1 VSRCRMFQKT
11 VTILLLLSA
20 SFAQGDSRSD
30 WTQFRGPE
38 GRGVTSS
45 SLALEW
51 SGSNHVEWTSS
62 VPGAGW
68 SSPVVANDRVWLTTA
83 VYPDQERPLGFQAG
97 ARSMGTFRQAADDLK
112 MTEFKVI
119 CLDLNSGK
127 TLWSAT
133 PSKAIPAFGIHP
145 SNTFATETPVTDGE
159 HVFAY
164 FAAAGEVSCLS
175 RDGDLVWKSTTGKYG
190 FGNGFGSGSGLAIS
204 DGLVFVQCDN
214 DDSSYVVALDT
225 VTGEERWKKDRDTR
239 TSWSTPLLWQS
250 GYGSHLVIAGAGHVA
265 GYNPA
270 DGELLWKLNGFSG
283 SFSGSPA
290 WDGDYLFFGNSGP
303 RSTGPLIAVKGNAS
317 GELTMTRN
325 QAKDWAI
332 WSKSGAGPGLASPVA
347 HQGLLYVINGSVL
360 KCYQGSTGKR
370 LYEERLPGAG
380 RMAASLLIAGDYLYA
395 LDEDGR
401 TFVVKTGPEFE
412 CVSVN
417 KIDDLFW
424 STPSVAGERLLLRG
438 ADRLYCIK

>member
-1 VSRCRMFQKT
+1 MLGKSVAF
-11 VTILLLLSA
+11 LLLTFIVLA
-20 SFAQGDSRSD
+20 RGDSQQE
-30 WTQFRGPE
+30 WPQFRGPE
-38 GRGVTSS
+38 GSGVTQS
-45 SLALEW
+45 SLAMIWSDSKNMEW
-51 SGSNHVEWTSS
+51 SSS
-62 VPGAGW
+62 IPGAGW
-68 SSPVVANDRVWLTTA
+68 SSPVVSNGRIWLTTA
-83 VYPDQERPLGFQAG
+83 VHEGQKRPLGFQAG
-97 ARSMGTFRQAADDLK
+97 ARSMGTFRKDANNLK
-112 MTEFKVI
+112 MTEFRVL
-119 CLDLNSGK
+119 CLNLDSGK

-145 SNTFATETPVTDGE
+145 SNTYATESPVTDGE
-159 HVFAY
+159 HVFVY
-164 FAAAGEVSCLS
+164 FAAAGEVSCLD
-175 RDGDLVWKSTTGKYG
+175 RDGKVLWKTATGKYG
-190 FGNGFGSGSGLAIS
+190 FGKGFGSGSGLAIS
-204 DGLVFVQCDN
+204 DDLIFVQCDN
-214 DDSSYVVALDT
+214 DDSSYVLALDR

-239 TSWSTPLLWQS
+239 TSWSTPLVWKS
-250 GYGSHLVIAGAGHVA
+250 GYGSHLVLAGAGHVT
-265 GYNPA
+265 GYNPV

-303 RSTGPLIAVKGNAS
+303 RSTGPLIAVKGDAS

-325 QAKDWAI
+325 QAKDWVI
-332 WSKSGAGPGLASPVA
+332 WSKSGAGPGLTSPVA
-347 HQGLLYVINGSVL
+347 HHGLLYVINGSVL

-401 TFVVKTGPEFE
+401 TFVVKTGPAFE

-424 STPSVAGERLLLRG
+424 STPSVAGDRLLLRG
-438 ADRLYCIK
+438 ADRLYCIKE